1 MELPVFTNDIDPVAV
16 VVALR
21 HAGAAVVT
29 DVADKGIVE
38 ACDAE
43 MRDEF
48 DRRGRLQENDFNG
61 YRTLRISSVLG
72 YAPSTAALIGHPLV
86 LAVAD
91 AILNCISYRI
101 GSTTGIE
108 ILPGER
114 DQELHTDDSIYPVRI
129 PGMEFQIGVMWA
141 LTDFTR
147 ENGATRLML
156 ASHRVND
163 YSGPELA
170 EAAVAVMPAG
180 SLVFYMGSLW
190 HGGGANRSQLPRMG
204 LTTPTRSAGCARRS
218 TSTLPCRRIW
228 PPATT
233 RRSAVFWATRSTG
246 SISGMVTGPAPPAFP
261 SHPDTPTPPDSM
273 SGSGTRSGNPEDD
286 ESGNRQDVTTCP
298 SRDFVSSG
306 SKTGRCPAGAL
317 RRSM

>member
-1 MELPVFTNDIDPVAV
+1 MELPVFTSDIDPDAV
-16 VVALR
+16 VTALS

-38 ACDAE
+38 ACAAE

-91 AILNCISYRI
+91 AILKAHCISYRI

-108 ILPGER
+108 IHPGER

-147 ENGATRLML
+147 ENGATRLVL
-156 ASHRVND
+156 GSHRVND
-163 YSGPELA
+163 YSGPDP
-170 EAAVAVMPAG
+170 AAAVMPAG
-180 SLVFYMGSLW
+180 SLAFYMGSLW
-190 HGGGANRSQLPRMG
+190 HGGGANRSQMPRMG
-204 LTTPTRSAGCARRS
+204 LINTYALGWLRQEVNQYLAVPPHLAARYGTTIRRLLGYAKHGQHLGHGHRPGAARIPF
-218 TSTLPCRRIW
+218 TPEHAD
-228 PPATT
+228 ATGLD
-233 RRSAVFWATRSTG
+233 VW
-246 SISGMVTGPAPPAFP
+246 VW
-261 SHPDTPTPPDSM
+261 
-273 SGSGTRSGNPEDD
+273 D
-286 ESGNRQDVTTCP
+286 EERQP
-298 SRDFVSSG
+298 R
-306 SKTGRCPAGAL
+306 K
-317 RRSM
+317 

>member
-1 MELPVFTNDIDPVAV
+1 MELPVFTSDIDPDAVAT
-16 VVALR
+16 ALS

-38 ACDAE
+38 ACAAE

-91 AILNCISYRI
+91 AILKAHYISYRI

-108 ILPGER
+108 IHPGER

-147 ENGATRLML
+147 ENGATRLVL
-156 ASHRVND
+156 GSHRVND
-163 YSGPELA
+163 YSGPDP
-170 EAAVAVMPAG
+170 AAAVMPAG
-180 SLVFYMGSLW
+180 SLAFYMGIAVAQRRRQPVADAT
-190 HGGGANRSQLPRMG
+190 HGPHQYL
-204 LTTPTRSAGCARRS
+204 CARLAAPGGQPVS
-218 TSTLPCRRIW
+218 CR
-228 PPATT
+228 A
-233 RRSAVFWATRSTG
+233 AA
-246 SISGMVTGPAPPAFP
+246 
-261 SHPDTPTPPDSM
+261 
-273 SGSGTRSGNPEDD
+273 SGSPLRHDD
-286 ESGNRQDVTTCP
+286 P
-298 SRDFVSSG
+298 PSSG
-306 SKTGRCPAGAL
+306 LREARAASRAWSQARRRPHSLHARTPRRHRTRCLGLGRGAAAPIMTN
-317 RRSM
+317 RATVRM